1 MKRILGF
8 ILLTLVFIAGCT
20 KTPEIITIGFMGPL
34 SGDAASY
41 GLSIQKG
48 VELAKKD
55 MALPNV
61 AVVYEDSKCEG
72 KEAATA
78 IHKLI
83 ALHNVQAIIGE
94 VCSGATLAAAPIA
107 NENSV
112 VLISSASTSPDLT
125 PAGDYILRVIPSDSL
140 QGAFGAKLVY
150 DRGQRAL
157 AVLYSNE
164 EYGSGFN
171 KVLTAEFTKSGGKV
185 VASEAVDRGTAD
197 VRSALT
203 KIKNKKPDALYIIA
217 NSPETAA
224 AALKQAK
231 ELGLTAHLYGSEG
244 LKSDDIIKAAEGAA
258 EGLTVTSVSAGSPAF
273 IESYQAWYNTMPG
286 PFAAQGYDAY
296 KALALAIQQGA
307 NTGKEIKE
315 KLSGLSFDGASGHIV
330 FDQNGDVFGNYEV
343 YVVKDVE
350 FVRD

>member
-61 AVVYEDSKCEG
+61 AVVYEDSKCEC

-107 NENSV
+107 N
-112 VLISSASTSPDLT
+112 
-125 PAGDYILRVIPSDSL
+125 
-140 QGAFGAKLVY
+140 
-150 DRGQRAL
+150 
-157 AVLYSNE
+157 
-164 EYGSGFN
+164 
-171 KVLTAEFTKSGGKV
+171 
-185 VASEAVDRGTAD
+185 
-197 VRSALT
+197 
-203 KIKNKKPDALYIIA
+203 
-217 NSPETAA
+217 
-224 AALKQAK
+224 
-231 ELGLTAHLYGSEG
+231 
-244 LKSDDIIKAAEGAA
+244 
-258 EGLTVTSVSAGSPAF
+258 
-273 IESYQAWYNTMPG
+273 
-286 PFAAQGYDAY
+286 
-296 KALALAIQQGA
+296 
-307 NTGKEIKE
+307 
-315 KLSGLSFDGASGHIV
+315 
-330 FDQNGDVFGNYEV
+330 
-343 YVVKDVE
+343 
-350 FVRD
+350 